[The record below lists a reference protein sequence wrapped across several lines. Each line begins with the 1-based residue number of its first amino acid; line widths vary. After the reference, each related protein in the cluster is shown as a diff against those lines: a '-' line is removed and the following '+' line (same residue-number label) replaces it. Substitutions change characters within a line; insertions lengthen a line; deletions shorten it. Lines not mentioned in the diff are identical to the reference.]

1 MLIALIAWAVLVAA
15 QPTGV
20 RPVDPELRA
29 SLGFADPRA
38 QEDIFREIESLPTE
52 DVSRPETSAGWD
64 DLRARNLAL
73 YTRRTNLISE
83 LEESG
88 YGGEKLPAL
97 IRTKL
102 KDVAWIASDAYGPM
116 NHALSLLWEE
126 QERHQNEP
134 LSAVAKLYSID
145 RVLSIMSHTHLHVGE
160 QDLAAI
166 ADAELLAASD
176 PARSKESGG
185 TLVNALRGQ
194 DAAVKEK
201 WYNWAIEHLPA
212 DSIAVL
218 TARRE
223 KAFDHPIQLEGPTLD
238 DRHLDTK
245 QWHGSVILVDFW
257 GVWCGPCK
265 ERLPTLERLRVAYE
279 SRGLRLVG
287 VLYDQAGPA
296 RKYLAE
302 HQYHWPQIVDPENE
316 GRVFSALSHPI
327 ARQYGVRTFP
337 TLWLIDRDGILRRA
351 PSDDAAL
358 EARIVELLDK
368 PVTEEVNPSQ

>member
-1 MLIALIAWAVLVAA
+1 MLFALIASAA
-15 QPTGV
+15 LMVSQPTGV
-20 RPVDPELRA
+20 RPIDPELRA
-29 SLGFADPRA
+29 SLGFAAPRA
-38 QEDIFREIESLPTE
+38 QEDIFRDIESLPAE

-73 YTRRTNLISE
+73 FARRTNLISE

-88 YGGEKLPAL
+88 YVGEKLPGL

-102 KDVAWIASDAYGPM
+102 KDIAWIAADTYGPM
-116 NHALSLLWEE
+116 NLALSLLWEE
-126 QERHQNEP
+126 QDRHRDEP
-134 LSAVAKLYSID
+134 LSALAKLYSID
-145 RVLSIMSHTHLHVGE
+145 RVLLIMNHAHLHVGE

-176 PARSKESGG
+176 PGRSKDCGG
-185 TLVNALRGQ
+185 TLVVALRGQ

-212 DSIAVL
+212 DSIAVM

-238 DRHLDTK
+238 DQLFNTK
-245 QWHGSVILVDFW
+245 QLLGSVILVDFW

-265 ERLPTLERLRVAYE
+265 EQLPTLERLRAAYE
-279 SRGLRLVG
+279 SRGLHVVG

-302 HQYHWPQIVDPENE
+302 HQYRWPQIIDPENE

-327 ARQYGVRTFP
+327 ARQYGVRSFP

-351 PSDDAAL
+351 PSDGAAL

-368 PVTEEVNPSQ
+368 PMTEKPSSSK